1 MKNRWLVIS
10 LVLTLCAFFS
20 SSALGQETTGGLQG
34 TVRDPTGA
42 VVPNAQVVVTG
53 STLIGSKEVNSDG
66 SGYYR
71 FANLPP
77 GTYTITVTVKG
88 FKTFKREDLAIEV
101 GHLPSVDVT
110 LEVGT
115 SSEIVEV
122 SSAPPQIDMTSN
134 VTQTNVTEDVI
145 LNIPHGRS
153 FQSVIQFAP
162 SARNEPLMGN
172 TVAGGY
178 SGGGNRGL
186 LPCSKRHRDDPR
198 FLVGRACG
206 LPDCY

>member
-1 MKNRWLVIS
+1 MKNKWYVIS
-10 LVLTLCAFFS
+10 LVLALCVVLS
-20 SSALGQETTGGLQG
+20 LSAQAQETTGGLQG
-34 TVRDPTGA
+34 TIKDATGA
-42 VVPNAQVVVTG
+42 VVPNAKVVVTS
-53 STLIGSKEVNSDG
+53 STLVGNKEIETDG

-77 GTYTITVTVKG
+77 GSYTITVTAKG
-88 FKTFKREDLAIEV
+88 FKTFKREDLIIEV
-101 GHLPSVDVT
+101 GHLPSVDVA

-115 SSEIVEV
+115 TSEIVEV

-172 TVAGGY
+172 TVQGGYAGGGT
-178 SGGGNRGL
+178 GGSSPGSIANGGDHGF
-186 LPCSKRHRDDPR
+186 S
-198 FLVGRACG
+198 VAAVS
-206 LPDCY
+206 Y